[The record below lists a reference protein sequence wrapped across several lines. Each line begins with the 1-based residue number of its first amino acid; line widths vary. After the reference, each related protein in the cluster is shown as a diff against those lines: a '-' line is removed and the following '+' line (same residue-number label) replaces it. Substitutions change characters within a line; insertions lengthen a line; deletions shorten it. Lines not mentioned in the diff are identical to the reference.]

1 MLGAGWSD
9 NDDCTDCVPSPR
21 MVDWGGMLQPLT
33 RRRAARDAIGRPPGF
48 RPGAPLQGEWM
59 PTRSAYALLLA
70 APLSLLA
77 TGCTSLLSRPVPRVE
92 QRTLGDQSH
101 TARLM
106 QLAQQYEKQGN
117 REGAERMYQHVL
129 KAQPNHAEA
138 RRRSA
143 ALAARKP
150 NTAETRDLADAP
162 ARAATSTPETRTIRP
177 LVAAPGPKTSE
188 RHAPDTARMLATTTT
203 ADSDAFAEWTAR
215 AEPAAAAE
223 LTVDRTERQPESVVE
238 ASVATTSA
246 AAEWCHDGNDE
257 QAPEAVNPFAIADG
271 VGHGPF
277 DRDGEPTDEQPPLP
291 PEWPQTGPSRLS
303 PEMPEGFDALLTQLQ
318 SSDASTR
325 KAAVTEL
332 AILGGAAQPAT
343 PALRALLDDGDPLV
357 QAHAAWA
364 VWEIERDGDTAV
376 PVLAALLASQRDDV
390 TQMAAYVLGSIGD
403 DAGAATMALR
413 LLRDGASDA
422 TRIHAAE
429 ALIRI
434 HPSDEPSIGVLTA
447 ALQHDSSEV
456 RWLSAI
462 ALGGV
467 APQQAPRVVT
477 ALSAALED
485 QDPEVCAAAALS
497 LGGLGDAAR
506 PAMGV
511 LRRIA
516 EHRDAELRSA
526 ALAALACIEP

>member
-1 MLGAGWSD
+1 
-9 NDDCTDCVPSPR
+9 
-21 MVDWGGMLQPLT
+21 
-33 RRRAARDAIGRPPGF
+33 
-48 RPGAPLQGEWM
+48 M

-92 QRTLGDQSH
+92 QRALGDQSH

-138 RRRSA
+138 RRRAA
-143 ALAARKP
+143 ALASRNPA
-150 NTAETRDLADAP
+150 AEKAPDQALADAP
-162 ARAATSTPETRTIRP
+162 SRPARSTPDTRIARP
-177 LVAAPGPKTSE
+177 GAPQVAEPEPATNE
-188 RHAPDTARMLATTTT
+188 RQAPDTRLLAAATPQAATATTTPR
-203 ADSDAFAEWTAR
+203 ANAPAEWASD
-215 AEPAAAAE
+215 AEPAAPAAE
-223 LTVDRTERQPESVVE
+223 STAGRTEGLSGSVGQTF
-238 ASVATTSA
+238 AATTSA
-246 AAEWCHDGNDE
+246 AAEWCSDGDAE
-257 QAPEAVNPFAIADG
+257 TAPQAVNPFAIADG
-271 VGHGPF
+271 AGHGPF
-277 DRDGEPTDEQPPLP
+277 EPERGPQPAADPPPLP
-291 PEWPQTGPSRLS
+291 PEWAQTSTPRLRPDVPSEL
-303 PEMPEGFDALLTQLQ
+303 EALLTQLQ
-318 SSDASTR
+318 SRDASTR

-332 AILGGAAQPAT
+332 AILGGTAQPAA
-343 PALRALLDDGDPLV
+343 PALRALLDDSDPLV

-364 VWEIERDGDTAV
+364 VWEIERDGDVAV

-390 TQMAAYVLGSIGD
+390 TQLAAYVLGSLGD

-413 LLRDGASDA
+413 LLRDGAADA

-429 ALIRI
+429 ALVRI

-447 ALQHDSSEV
+447 ALRHDSSEV

-506 PAMGV
+506 PAVGV

-516 EHRDAELRSA
+516 DHRDEELRSA